1 MGLKDTFLRPRFLI
15 YVGIFIFLLFMPK
28 LLPIYQLMLMES
40 GITFAIMCLGFNLL
54 LRYTGL
60 LSFGHGA
67 LFATGA
73 YAVGMMGEY
82 FPDLY
87 RIEILISLA
96 ASLIVSAIFGFI
108 CVRHTR
114 IFFSILALALSM
126 VLFALL
132 VKLYNIT
139 GGSDG
144 IHIELPI
151 MFGKSFE
158 GMKRFEF
165 LSGAYYYF
173 LIGIFAACTIIMLV
187 IVSSPFGKAL
197 QSIRDNEVR
206 AEMIGIRVRRYRWYA
221 FVLSGLY
228 TGLGGALWSFVNVLS
243 GLYTGLGGALW
254 SFVNGHVSPEIAEWV
269 FSGEIV
275 YMTLLGGFM
284 VFEGP
289 IIGAILFT
297 YLKLYAV
304 SITQYW
310 MFIIGATLIVL
321 VLLLPEGITG
331 GFVKLFTKL
340 KRGEA
345 TGAA

>member
-1 MGLKDTFLRPRFLI
+1 MLRPKFFI
-15 YVGIFIFLLFMPK
+15 YLGIFILLLFMPK
-28 LLPIYQLMLMES
+28 LLPVYQLMLFES
-40 GITFAIMCLGFNLL
+40 GITFAIMGLGFNLL

-73 YAVGMMGEY
+73 YAVGMMGKY

-87 RIEILISLA
+87 RIEILIPVALL
-96 ASLIVSAIFGFI
+96 ASLVVSAIFGFI

-126 VLFALL
+126 VLYALL
-132 VKLYNIT
+132 VKFYDIT

-144 IHIELPI
+144 IHIDLPI

-173 LIGIFAACTIIMLV
+173 LICMFAVCTIFMWA
-187 IVSSPFGKAL
+187 IVNSPFGKAL
-197 QSIRDNEVR
+197 QSIRDNEIR
-206 AEMIGIRVRRYRWYA
+206 AEMIGIRVRRYRLYS
-221 FVLSGLY
+221 FILSGLF
-228 TGLGGALWSFVNVLS
+228 TGI
-243 GLYTGLGGALW
+243 GGALW
-254 SFVNGHVSPEIAEWV
+254 SFVNGHITPETAEWI

-289 IIGAILFT
+289 IVGAILFT

-304 SITQYW
+304 SFTQYW
-310 MFIIGATLIVL
+310 MLIIGATLIIL
-321 VLLLPEGITG
+321 VLLLPEGIAG
-331 GFVKLFTKL
+331 GFVKLFSKTK
-340 KRGEA
+340 KVDD
-345 TGAA
+345 TGTA

>member
-1 MGLKDTFLRPRFLI
+1 MLKPKFFI
-15 YVGIFIFLLFMPK
+15 YPGIFILLLFMPK
-28 LLPIYQLMLMES
+28 LLPVYHLMLLES

-73 YAVGMMGEY
+73 YAVGMMGKY

-87 RIEILISLA
+87 RIEILIPVALL
-96 ASLIVSAIFGFI
+96 ASLVVSAIFGFI

-126 VLFALL
+126 VLYALL
-132 VKLYNIT
+132 VKFYDIT

-144 IHIELPI
+144 IHIDLPI
-151 MFGKSFE
+151 MFGKSYE

-173 LIGIFAACTIIMLV
+173 LICMFAVCTIFMLA
-187 IVSSPFGKAL
+187 IVNSPFGKAL
-197 QSIRDNEVR
+197 QSIRDNEIR
-206 AEMIGIRVRRYRWYA
+206 AEMIGIRVRRYRLYS
-221 FVLSGLY
+221 FILSGLF
-228 TGLGGALWSFVNVLS
+228 TGM
-243 GLYTGLGGALW
+243 GGALW
-254 SFVNGHVSPEIAEWV
+254 SFVNGHVTPELAEWI

-284 VFEGP
+284 VLEGP
-289 IIGAILFT
+289 IVGAILFT

-304 SITQYW
+304 SFTQYW
-310 MFIIGATLIVL
+310 MLIIGATLIVL

-331 GFVKLFTKL
+331 GFVKLFARTK
-340 KRGEA
+340 RVDD
-345 TGAA
+345 TGTA

>member
-1 MGLKDTFLRPRFLI
+1 MDVKNLVLRPAFFI
-15 YVGIFIFLLFMPK
+15 CSGIFIVLLF
-28 LLPIYQLMLMES
+28 LPQILPVYQLMLIES
-40 GITFAIMCLGFNLL
+40 GLTFAIMGLGFNLL

-73 YAVGMMGEY
+73 YAVGMIGRY
-82 FPDLY
+82 LPDFY
-87 RIEILISLA
+87 RIEILIPAALV
-96 ASLIVSAIFGFI
+96 ASLIISAIFGFI

-114 IFFSILALALSM
+114 VFFSILALALSM

-132 VKLYNIT
+132 VKLYDLT

-151 MFGKSFE
+151 MFGKSYE
-158 GMKRFEF
+158 GVKRFEF
-165 LSGAYYYF
+165 LSGGYYYF
-173 LIGIFAACTIIMLV
+173 LLCIFTAATILMYS
-187 IVSSPFGKAL
+187 IVNSPFGRAL

-221 FVLSGLY
+221 FIISGL
-228 TGLGGALWSFVNVLS
+228 F
-243 GLYTGLGGALW
+243 TGLGGALW
-254 SFVNGHVSPEIAEWV
+254 SFVNGHVSPEISEWV

-284 VFEGP
+284 IFVGP
-289 IIGAILFT
+289 IVGAILFT
-297 YLKLYAV
+297 YMKLYAI

-310 MFIIGATLIVL
+310 MFIIGATLIAL
-321 VLLLPEGITG
+321 VLLLPEGVAG
-331 GFVKLFTKL
+331 GFAKLFAGR
-340 KRGEA
+340 KRVNS
-345 TGAA
+345 TGVG

>member
-1 MGLKDTFLRPRFLI
+1 MIKSI
-15 YVGIFIFLLFMPK
+15 YVVYPVIFVLLLF
-28 LLPIYQLMLMES
+28 LPRLVPTYQLMLIQS
-40 GITFAIMCLGFNLL
+40 GITFGIMAMGFNLL

-67 LFATGA
+67 LFAVGA
-73 YAVGMMGEY
+73 YAVGMTGRY

-87 RIEILISLA
+87 RIEILIPVALL
-96 ASLIVSAIFGFI
+96 ASLVVSAIFGFI

-126 VLFALL
+126 VLYALL
-132 VKLYNIT
+132 VKLYDLT

-165 LSGAYYYF
+165 LSGAYHYF
-173 LIGIFAACTIIMLV
+173 LICVFAVSTILMYA
-187 IVSSPFGKAL
+187 IVNSPFGRVL

-221 FVLSGLY
+221 FILSGL
-228 TGLGGALWSFVNVLS
+228 F
-243 GLYTGLGGALW
+243 TGLGGALW
-254 SFVNGHVSPEIAEWV
+254 SFVNGHVTPEIAEWV

-284 VFEGP
+284 IFGGP

-297 YLKLYAV
+297 YMKLYAV

-310 MFIIGATLIVL
+310 MFIIGATLVIL
-321 VLLLPEGITG
+321 VLLLPEGIAG
-331 GFVKLFTKL
+331 GVARLFAWI
-340 KRGEA
+340 KRSKASGTA
-345 TGAA
+345 

>member
-1 MGLKDTFLRPRFLI
+1 MGFKDTILRPKPFVYL
-15 YVGIFIFLLFMPK
+15 GIFVLLLFLPK
-28 LLPIYQLMLMES
+28 LLPTYHLMLFES
-40 GITFAIMCLGFNLL
+40 GITFAIMGLGFNLL

-73 YAVGMMGEY
+73 YAVGMMGRY

-87 RIEILISLA
+87 RIEILIPVALL

-114 IFFSILALALSM
+114 VFFAILALAVSM
-126 VLFALL
+126 VLYSLL
-132 VKLYNIT
+132 AKFYNIT
-139 GGSDG
+139 GGTDG
-144 IHIELPI
+144 IHIDLPI
-151 MFGKSFE
+151 MFGRSFE

-165 LSGAYYYF
+165 LSGTYYYF
-173 LIGIFAACTIIMLV
+173 LIVIFAACTVIMLG
-187 IVSSPFGKAL
+187 IVNSPFGKAL

-221 FVLSGLY
+221 FILSGL
-228 TGLGGALWSFVNVLS
+228 F
-243 GLYTGLGGALW
+243 TGLGGALW

-304 SITQYW
+304 STTQYW
-310 MFIIGATLIVL
+310 MFIIGATLITL
-321 VLLLPEGITG
+321 VLLLPEGIAG
-331 GFVKLFTKL
+331 GFVRLFVKLRK
-340 KRGEA
+340 GEA

>member
-1 MGLKDTFLRPRFLI
+1 MGLAGAKLKPRPII
-15 YVGIFIFLLFMPK
+15 YAGVFILLLFVPK
-28 LLPIYQLMLMES
+28 LLSTYQLMLFES
-40 GITFAIMCLGFNLL
+40 GLTFAIMGLGFNLL

-82 FPDLY
+82 FPELY
-87 RIEILISLA
+87 RIEILIPVALL
-96 ASLIVSAIFGFI
+96 ASLVISAVFGFI

-114 IFFSILALALSM
+114 VFFSILALALSM

-132 VKLYNIT
+132 VKLYDLT

-144 IHIELPI
+144 IHIPLPE

-158 GMKRFEF
+158 GMRRFEF

-173 LIGIFAACTIIMLV
+173 LLFMFTACTLIMLL
-187 IVSSPFGKAL
+187 IVNSPFGRAL
-197 QSIRDNEVR
+197 QAIRDNEVR

-221 FVLSGLY
+221 FIISGLF
-228 TGLGGALWSFVNVLS
+228 TGV
-243 GLYTGLGGALW
+243 GGALW
-254 SFVNGHVSPEIAEWV
+254 SFVNGHVTPEIAEWV

-284 VFEGP
+284 IFEGP
-289 IIGAILFT
+289 IVGAILFT
-297 YLKLYAV
+297 YMKLYAV

-310 MFIIGATLIVL
+310 MLIIGATLIVL
-321 VLLLPEGITG
+321 VLVLPEGITG
-331 GFVKLFTKL
+331 GLVKLLTKT
-340 KRGEA
+340 KMSAAREA
-345 TGAA
+345 EPC

>member
-1 MGLKDTFLRPRFLI
+1 MLKLKP
-15 YVGIFIFLLFMPK
+15 YVYLGIFVFLLFLPR
-28 LLPIYQLMLMES
+28 LLPVYHLMLVES
-40 GITFAIMCLGFNLL
+40 GITFAIMALGFNLL

-73 YAVGMMGEY
+73 YAVGMIGRH

-87 RIEILISLA
+87 RMEVLLPA
-96 ASLIVSAIFGFI
+96 ALLASLIVSAIFGFI

-114 IFFSILALALSM
+114 IFFSILTLALSM

-132 VKLYNIT
+132 VKLYNWT

-144 IHIELPI
+144 IHIDLPS
-151 MFGKSFE
+151 MLGRSFE
-158 GMKRFEF
+158 GVRRFEF
-165 LSGAYYYF
+165 LSGAYYYV
-173 LIGIFAACTIIMLV
+173 LICLFALSALV
-187 IVSSPFGKAL
+187 MWLIVNSPFGKAL

-221 FVLSGLY
+221 FILSGI
-228 TGLGGALWSFVNVLS
+228 F
-243 GLYTGLGGALW
+243 TGLGGALW
-254 SFVNGHVSPEIAEWV
+254 SFVNGHVTPEIAEWV

-275 YMTLLGGFM
+275 YMTLLGGFV

-289 IIGAILFT
+289 IVGAILFT
-297 YLKLYAV
+297 YLRLYAV

-310 MFIIGATLIVL
+310 MFVIGSTLIVL
-321 VLLLPEGITG
+321 VLLLPEGIAG
-331 GFVKLFTKL
+331 GVVKLFART
-340 KRGEA
+340 RRQNA

>member
-1 MGLKDTFLRPRFLI
+1 MTFYQRLMTPKFFAYMG
-15 YVGIFIFLLFMPK
+15 VFILLLFLPF
-28 LLPIYQLMLMES
+28 LLPIYQLMLIES
-40 GITFAIMCLGFNLL
+40 GLTFAILSLGFNLL

-73 YAVGMMGEY
+73 YAVGMMGKY
-82 FPDLY
+82 YPHLY
-87 RIEILISLA
+87 RIEIIIPVALI
-96 ASLIVSAIFGFI
+96 ASFAVSAIFGFI

-114 IFFSILALALSM
+114 IFFSILALAVSM
-126 VLFALL
+126 VMFALL
-132 VKLYNIT
+132 VKLYNLT

-144 IHIELPI
+144 LHIDLPI
-151 MFGKSFE
+151 MLGKSYQ

-165 LSGAYYYF
+165 LSGAFYYF
-173 LIGIFAACTIIMLV
+173 LLLSFVGCSILMFA
-187 IVSSPFGKAL
+187 IVNSPFGKAL

-221 FVLSGLY
+221 FIISGLFC
-228 TGLGGALWSFVNVLS
+228 GF
-243 GLYTGLGGALW
+243 GGALW
-254 SFVNGHVSPEIAEWV
+254 SFVNGHVTPEISEWV

-289 IIGAILFT
+289 IVGAILFT

-310 MFIIGATLIVL
+310 MFIIGATLVIL
-321 VLLLPEGITG
+321 VLLLPEGIAG
-331 GFVKLFTKL
+331 GFARLVKKI
-340 KRGEA
+340 KDRS
-345 TGAA
+345 AAGVV

>member
-1 MGLKDTFLRPRFLI
+1 VTRSKFFSYL
-15 YVGIFIFLLFMPK
+15 GIFIVLLFLPK
-28 LLPIYQLMLMES
+28 LIPIYQLLLIES
-40 GITFAIMCLGFNLL
+40 GITFAIMGLGFNLL

-67 LFATGA
+67 LFAVGA
-73 YAVGMMGEY
+73 YAVAMMGEY
-82 FPDLY
+82 YPDLY
-87 RIEILISLA
+87 RIEILIPIALL
-96 ASLIVSAIFGFI
+96 ASLVVSAIFGFI

-132 VKLYNIT
+132 VKLYDLT

-144 IHIELPI
+144 LHVELPI

-165 LSGAYYYF
+165 LSGAYYYL
-173 LIGIFAACTIIMLV
+173 LISIFALCTIIMLA
-187 IVSSPFGKAL
+187 IVNSPFGKAL
-197 QSIRDNEVR
+197 QSIRDNEER

-221 FVLSGLY
+221 FVISGLF
-228 TGLGGALWSFVNVLS
+228 TGLGGALWSFVD
-243 GLYTGLGGALW
+243 
-254 SFVNGHVSPEIAEWV
+254 GHVTPEIAEWV

-297 YLKLYAV
+297 YLRLYAV
-304 SITQYW
+304 ATTQYW
-310 MFIIGATLIVL
+310 MFVIGATLIILVL
-321 VLLLPEGITG
+321 VLPEGIAG
-331 GFVKLFTKL
+331 GFVKLFARK
-340 KRGEA
+340 KRTDTA
-345 TGAA
+345 GAA

>member
-1 MGLKDTFLRPRFLI
+1 MRFRDQFLRPKSFVYL
-15 YVGIFIFLLFMPK
+15 GIFIVLLFMPK
-28 LLPIYQLMLMES
+28 VLPIYQLMLFES
-40 GITFAIMCLGFNLL
+40 GLTFAIMSLGFNLL

-73 YAVGMMGEY
+73 YAVGMMGRY
-82 FPDLY
+82 FPELY
-87 RIEILISLA
+87 RIEILIPVALL
-96 ASLIVSAIFGFI
+96 ASLIVSALFGFI

-132 VKLYNIT
+132 VKLYDLT

-144 IHIELPI
+144 LHIDLPI

-158 GMKRFEF
+158 GMRRPEF

-173 LIGIFAACTIIMLV
+173 LVSAFAVCTIVMLG
-187 IVSSPFGKAL
+187 IVNSPFGKAL
-197 QSIRDNEVR
+197 QAIRDNEVR

-221 FVLSGLY
+221 FVLSGL
-228 TGLGGALWSFVNVLS
+228 F
-243 GLYTGLGGALW
+243 TGLGGALW
-254 SFVNGHVSPEIAEWV
+254 SFVNGHITPEVAEWV

-284 VFEGP
+284 VLEGP

-310 MFIIGATLIVL
+310 MFIIGATLIIL

-331 GFVKLFTKL
+331 GFVKLFSRTK
-340 KRGEA
+340 RSEV
-345 TGAA
+345 TGAD

>member
-1 MGLKDTFLRPRFLI
+1 MNLKDLVLRPAFFI
-15 YVGIFIFLLFMPK
+15 CAGIFIGMLFLPQT
-28 LLPIYQLMLMES
+28 LPVYQLMLIES
-40 GITFAIMCLGFNLL
+40 GLTFAIMGLGFNLL

-73 YAVGMMGEY
+73 YAVGMMGRW

-87 RIEILISLA
+87 RIEILIPVALA
-96 ASLIVSAIFGFI
+96 ASLIISAIFGFI

-114 IFFSILALALSM
+114 VFFSILALALSM

-132 VKLYNIT
+132 VKLYDLT

-144 IHIELPI
+144 IHIDLPI
-151 MFGKSFE
+151 MFGKSYD
-158 GMKRFEF
+158 GVKRFEF
-165 LSGAYYYF
+165 LSGGYYYF
-173 LIGIFAACTIIMLV
+173 LLCTCAAATILMYA
-187 IVSSPFGKAL
+187 IVKSPFGMAL

-221 FVLSGLY
+221 FIISGL
-228 TGLGGALWSFVNVLS
+228 F
-243 GLYTGLGGALW
+243 TGLGGALW
-254 SFVNGHVSPEIAEWV
+254 SFVNGHVSPEISEWV

-284 VFEGP
+284 VFVGP
-289 IIGAILFT
+289 IIGSILFT
-297 YLKLYAV
+297 YMKLYAI

-310 MFIIGATLIVL
+310 MFIIGASLIAM
-321 VLLLPEGITG
+321 VLLLPEGVAG
-331 GFVKLFTKL
+331 GFVKLFARI
-340 KRGEA
+340 KRTNS
-345 TGAA
+345 TGVG

>member
-1 MGLKDTFLRPRFLI
+1 MGFKDMILRPKFLV
-15 YVGIFIFLLFMPK
+15 YLGIFVLLLFMPAV
-28 LLPIYQLMLMES
+28 LPTYHLMLFES
-40 GITFAIMCLGFNLL
+40 GITFAIMGLGFNLL

-73 YAVGMMGEY
+73 YAVGMMGRY

-87 RIEILISLA
+87 RIEILIPVALL

-114 IFFSILALALSM
+114 VFFAILALAVSM
-126 VLFALL
+126 VLYALL
-132 VKLYNIT
+132 VKFYNIT

-144 IHIELPI
+144 IHIDLPI
-151 MFGKSFE
+151 MLGKSYE

-165 LSGAYYYF
+165 LSGAFYY
-173 LIGIFAACTIIMLV
+173 LLLCIFGACTIIMLG
-187 IVSSPFGKAL
+187 IVNSPFGKAL

-221 FVLSGLY
+221 FILSGLF
-228 TGLGGALWSFVNVLS
+228 TG
-243 GLYTGLGGALW
+243 TGGALW

-304 SITQYW
+304 STTQYW
-310 MFIIGATLIVL
+310 MFIIGATLITL
-321 VLLLPEGITG
+321 VLLLPEGIAG
-331 GFVKLFTKL
+331 GFVRLFVKLRK
-340 KRGEA
+340 GEA

>member
-1 MGLKDTFLRPRFLI
+1 MGVKNAILKPRFFTYLG
-15 YVGIFIFLLFMPK
+15 VFILLMFMPRVLPVYHLI
-28 LLPIYQLMLMES
+28 LLES
-40 GITFAIMCLGFNLL
+40 GITFAIMALGFNLL

-73 YAVGMMGEY
+73 YAVGMMGKY

-87 RIEILISLA
+87 RVEILIPVALLA
-96 ASLIVSAIFGFI
+96 SFVVSTIFGFI

-114 IFFSILALALSM
+114 VFFSILALALSM

-173 LIGIFAACTIIMLV
+173 LICVFAVSTIIMFA
-187 IVSSPFGKAL
+187 IVNSPFGKAL

-206 AEMIGIRVRRYRWYA
+206 AEMIGIRVRRYRLYS
-221 FVLSGLY
+221 FILSGLF
-228 TGLGGALWSFVNVLS
+228 TGLGGAM
-243 GLYTGLGGALW
+243 W
-254 SFVNGHVSPEIAEWV
+254 SFVNGHVSPEIAEWM

-297 YLKLYAV
+297 YLRLYAV
-304 SITQYW
+304 TMTQYW
-310 MFIIGATLIVL
+310 MFLIGATLIIL

-331 GFVKLFTKL
+331 GFAKLFAKM
-340 KRGEA
+340 KRSPSNGVA
-345 TGAA
+345 

>member
-1 MGLKDTFLRPRFLI
+1 MLRPKFFI
-15 YVGIFIFLLFMPK
+15 YLGIFILLLFMPK
-28 LLPIYQLMLMES
+28 LLPIYQLMLFES
-40 GITFAIMCLGFNLL
+40 GITFAIMGLGFNLL

-67 LFATGA
+67 LFTTGA
-73 YAVGMMGEY
+73 YAVGMMGKY

-87 RIEILISLA
+87 RIEILIPVALL
-96 ASLIVSAIFGFI
+96 ASLVVSAIFGFI

-126 VLFALL
+126 VLYALL
-132 VKLYNIT
+132 VKFYDIT

-144 IHIELPI
+144 IHIDLPI
-151 MFGKSFE
+151 MFGKSYE

-173 LIGIFAACTIIMLV
+173 LICMFAVCTIFMWA
-187 IVSSPFGKAL
+187 IVNSPFGKAL
-197 QSIRDNEVR
+197 QSIRDNEIR
-206 AEMIGIRVRRYRWYA
+206 AEMIGIRVRRYRLYS
-221 FVLSGLY
+221 FILSGLF
-228 TGLGGALWSFVNVLS
+228 TGM
-243 GLYTGLGGALW
+243 GGALW
-254 SFVNGHVSPEIAEWV
+254 SFVNGHITPESAEWI

-289 IIGAILFT
+289 IVGAILFT

-304 SITQYW
+304 SFTQYW
-310 MFIIGATLIVL
+310 MLIIGATLIVL
-321 VLLLPEGITG
+321 VLLLPEGIAG
-331 GFVKLFTKL
+331 GFVKLFSKTK
-340 KRGEA
+340 KVDD
-345 TGAA
+345 TGTA